1 MNKET
6 RAKISQWIKNKQ
18 VQVVEVSTPRQPS
31 QPIEVVEKP
40 TIVAEQRPV
49 LREEVILGNNVD
61 VLKQFPD
68 NTFTAVVTDP
78 PYGLSAQPDMRE
90 VLKHWLAGD
99 DYEHTS
105 NGFMGKSWDSFV
117 PGPKTWEQIM
127 RVLKPGG
134 HIFSFSGTRTYDLM
148 VTAMRLA
155 GSEIRDKIDY
165 YCGPENY
172 MAWCY
177 GCLSDDT
184 EIFID
189 GRWEHYHK
197 AIAGMTTLCYDM
209 DKDELKLDKI
219 QEVFVYEYNDTA
231 YRIQSDYTD
240 QVVSRNHRCIVE
252 RGGKKEFRFADEL
265 SSDGPTLCVPVVGNV
280 RDMLEAISSQEES
293 KDLFLSVS
301 ERVIKKEAKDAQA
314 NVGEK
319 GNGGSVLL
327 GMRKETLE
335 AEIVDQ
341 GERQKECKTADML
354 QVLLW
359 GSEGAGMGEARIQR
373 QGVLDKGECRVVQ
386 EEDDRIK
393 QSGVEGRSDIFQDS
407 RELRRGQVCSM
418 STRVSSD
425 GSSRW
430 VCDGASFDCGE
441 SDGKE
446 SGKNGSGASHQS
458 RSNGQQ
464 VGEFDVVSKQSGSQ
478 GIRGEG
484 IVTTTLARIEP
495 FHYVGKVWCVRVP
508 TGAFVARRNG
518 KVFITGNSGFPKSLN
533 ISKQFEKK
541 GNAENDA
548 KLWKNYGTALKPAH
562 EPIAIFGKGDSQ
574 FSPEAPFKYEA
585 KASGKERN
593 AGCEDSF
600 WLVDTNGRTYAIPK
614 ENYDRMEAEN
624 ESRKDEEGFEKHKI
638 SQGNIWPTVKPLDL
652 MRYLV
657 KMVKMPGDNL
667 ILDPFMGSGTTMVAC
682 VLEGCGYVG
691 IDMDDVAVRI
701 AKHRIDYAKKNGENG
716 YK

>member
-172 MAWCY
+172 MAWC
-177 GCLSDDT
+177 
-184 EIFID
+184 
-189 GRWEHYHK
+189 H
-197 AIAGMTTLCYDM
+197 
-209 DKDELKLDKI
+209 
-219 QEVFVYEYNDTA
+219 
-231 YRIQSDYTD
+231 
-240 QVVSRNHRCIVE
+240 
-252 RGGKKEFRFADEL
+252 
-265 SSDGPTLCVPVVGNV
+265 
-280 RDMLEAISSQEES
+280 
-293 KDLFLSVS
+293 
-301 ERVIKKEAKDAQA
+301 
-314 NVGEK
+314 
-319 GNGGSVLL
+319 
-327 GMRKETLE
+327 
-335 AEIVDQ
+335 
-341 GERQKECKTADML
+341 
-354 QVLLW
+354 
-359 GSEGAGMGEARIQR
+359 
-373 QGVLDKGECRVVQ
+373 
-386 EEDDRIK
+386 
-393 QSGVEGRSDIFQDS
+393 
-407 RELRRGQVCSM
+407 GQ
-418 STRVSSD
+418 
-425 GSSRW
+425 
-430 VCDGASFDCGE
+430 
-441 SDGKE
+441 
-446 SGKNGSGASHQS
+446 
-458 RSNGQQ
+458 
-464 VGEFDVVSKQSGSQ
+464 
-478 GIRGEG
+478 
-484 IVTTTLARIEP
+484 
-495 FHYVGKVWCVRVP
+495 
-508 TGAFVARRNG
+508 
-518 KVFITGNSGFPKSLN
+518 GFPKSLN
-533 ISKQFEKK
+533 IGKAFEKTSP
-541 GNAENDA
+541 NDA
-548 KLWKNYGTALKPAH
+548 KLWEGYGTALKPAH

-574 FSPEAPFKYEA
+574 FSPESPFKYEA

-593 AGCEDSF
+593 AGCEDLF
-600 WLVDTNGRTYAIPK
+600 WLVDTNGRTYTIPK
-614 ENYDRMEAEN
+614 EDYDRMAVEN
-624 ESRKDEEGFEKHKI
+624 EARKDEEGFEKHKI